1 MASSAADLLI
11 RILGDSRSAVDS
23 MLGLRRDSES
33 AMTAVRSAVRAATT
47 QLSADAGN
55 VKQSLTGMFNDVKAD
70 QLIAQLQAGGQAGEE
85 AAREIMRSLGNIQNE
100 ADRAAAGLSIFGD
113 AWPDIERR
121 ANQSLD
127 SIQRSLRDVSSRA
140 STEAGQMRQAL
151 SGVFD
156 DVTADRLVRELQA
169 GGEAG
174 ERAAREISQALAQVE
189 NDVDRNRRGLAMFG
203 DAWRGV
209 ERDAQRALRNMRDD
223 LRDTD
228 AEASDLKGTITGM
241 LAGGA
246 GLGLAAGMDSAT
258 SSMGHLR
265 AITGATGDE
274 AKELE
279 NAVWG
284 VYTSILGLN
293 QRGAVDAV
301 GLVNKSLGLT
311 GDELEHISKGV
322 GAVVAS
328 FDHLGA
334 DANNTTGAVR
344 VLTNTFPELEDS
356 ARKALDFIVTGFRS
370 AAGQDDWL
378 DTLTEYSQHFK
389 DIGLTASDMLNWINS
404 GMNVGARNTDILA
417 DSVHELNR
425 IFSEEMERAQDALYQ
440 IFPTDEAERLIRDI
454 NAGGE
459 AGREAFY
466 TIAQGLANVDDPA
479 KQATLSVE
487 LFGDM
492 AGELSPVMDELLP
505 KFVDGKDKTIEL
517 AGATES
523 LKEEYSGFYN
533 LLTKIGRTIY
543 ASLLA
548 PLGDAVPIITGAID
562 VGAKLAMVFLG
573 LKVAGYDV
581 GGAIGKVG
589 GAIGKVGLAF
599 RAAILVV
606 TSLSSIALPALGG
619 AFAAILSPIGLVI
632 AAVAAMAGLAY
643 LVMKNWEP
651 IKQFFADLWYSV
663 ELVFGATVEAM
674 KAPFRSFANF
684 VLGGINAIIR
694 GLNKLQVSVPNWVP
708 NIGGNTWGV
717 NISQVPML
725 AKGGDIMSPGWAIVG
740 EKGPELGYF
749 PRGAQVRPLPPT
761 GGGTGTQRIEV
772 TGTIIHKGV
781 NDRNQLMGV
790 VEVVMDQ
797 LRREVRA

>member
-23 MLGLRRDSES
+23 MLGLRRNSES
-33 AMTAVRSAVRAATT
+33 SMTAVRSAVRAATT
-47 QLSADAGN
+47 QLSADADRTR
-55 VKQSLTGMFNDVKAD
+55 QALTGMFDNVRAD
-70 QLIAQLQAGGQAGEE
+70 QLIAQLQAGGRAGDQ
-85 AAREIMRSLGNIQNE
+85 AAREIMQALGSIQSE
-100 ADRAAAGLSIFGD
+100 ADRTAAGLSIFGD

-121 ANQSLD
+121 ANQSMD
-127 SIQRSLRDVSSRA
+127 SIQRSLRDVSGRA
-140 STEAGQMRQAL
+140 NTEAGQMRQAL
-151 SGVFD
+151 SGIFD

-189 NDVDRNRRGLAMFG
+189 NDVDRNRRGLVIFG
-203 DAWRGV
+203 DAWRDV
-209 ERDAQRALRNMRDD
+209 ERDAQRALRNIRDD

-246 GLGLAAGMDSAT
+246 GLGLAAGIDSAT

-284 VYTSILGLN
+284 VYKSILGLD

-301 GLVNKSLGLT
+301 GMVNKSLGLT
-311 GDELEHISKGV
+311 GDELEHVSKGV

-328 FDHLGA
+328 FDHMGA
-334 DANNTTGAVR
+334 DVNNTTGAVR
-344 VLTNTFPELEDS
+344 VLKNTFPELEDS
-356 ARKALDFIVTGFRS
+356 ARKALDFIVTGFQS

-389 DIGLTASDMLNWINS
+389 DIGLTATDMLNWINS
-404 GMNVGARNTDILA
+404 GMNSGARNTDILA

-440 IFPTDEAERLIRDI
+440 IFPADEAERLIRDI

-466 TIAQGLANVDDPA
+466 TIAQGLANVNDPA

-533 LLTKIGRTIY
+533 LLTKIGRTMY
-543 ASLLA
+543 VSFLT
-548 PLGDAVPIITGAID
+548 PLGDAVPIITGVID
-562 VGAKLAMVFLG
+562 IGAKLGITLLG
-573 LKVAGYDV
+573 LSALGIDTTNVV
-581 GGAIGKVG
+581 GKLSI
-589 GAIGKVGLAF
+589 AF
-599 RAAILVV
+599 GVVEAAISSLVSV
-606 TSLSSIALPALGG
+606 AIRGLIAAFGFILTPA
-619 AFAAILSPIGLVI
+619 GLVI
-632 AAVAAMAGLAY
+632 VAITAMAGLAY

-651 IKQFFADLWYSV
+651 IKTFFTDLWDAVKY
-663 ELVFGATVEAM
+663 VFETTVEAM
-674 KAPFRSFANF
+674 KAPFKSFVNF
-684 VLGGINAIIR
+684 VLGGVNAIIG
-694 GLNKLQVSVPNWVP
+694 GLNKLQVSVPKWVP
-708 NIGGNTWGV
+708 GIGGNAWGV
-717 NISQVPML
+717 NISQIPML
-725 AKGGDIMSPGWAIVG
+725 AKGGDIVSPGWAIVG

-749 PRGAQVRPLPPT
+749 PRGAGVRPLPP
-761 GGGTGTQRIEV
+761 GGGGIQRMEV

-781 NDRNQLMGV
+781 NDRNQLMGA
-790 VEVVMDQ
+790 VEAVMDQ
-797 LRREVRA
+797 FRREVRV